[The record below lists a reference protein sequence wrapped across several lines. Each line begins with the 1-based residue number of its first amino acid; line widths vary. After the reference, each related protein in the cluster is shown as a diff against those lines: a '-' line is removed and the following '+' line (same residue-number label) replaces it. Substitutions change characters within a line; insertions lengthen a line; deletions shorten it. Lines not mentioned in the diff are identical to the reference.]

1 MRSELKTNRVPRRP
15 RLISIAASAL
25 TLVLGSALCWA
36 SIEKLTL
43 PQMVQRID
51 NAIYGEIL
59 SKQVTAVALPDGSG
73 EVFFTTLTIKGT
85 SILNGAQSTVEISY
99 PGGFIDEENGVY
111 NSEEPSADDVRLGN
125 RVVAFYKWSADMG
138 GGFASN
144 ALYASHGGLFRTFVS
159 RKGQTI
165 VQGRGTG
172 YAVAANQLLT
182 GLEKQAKDL
191 YAKRKR

>member
-1 MRSELKTNRVPRRP
+1 MRIRPEHRP
-15 RLISIAASAL
+15 RMVSVVASAL
-25 TLVLGSALCWA
+25 ALVLGSALCWA

-59 SKQVTAVALPDGSG
+59 SKRVETVALPDGSG
-73 EVFFTTLTIKGT
+73 EMFFTTLTIKGT
-85 SILNGAQSTVEISY
+85 SLLNNAASTIEISY
-99 PGGFIDEENGVY
+99 PGGFLDEEHGVY
-111 NSEEPSADDVRLGN
+111 NSEEPSADDVRIGN
-125 RVVAFYKWSADMG
+125 RVVAFYKWSPDMG

-165 VQGRGTG
+165 VQGRGPG
-172 YAVAANQLLT
+172 YAVATNQLLS
-182 GLEKQAKDL
+182 GLEKQAQEL

>member
-1 MRSELKTNRVPRRP
+1 MRIRPEHRP
-15 RLISIAASAL
+15 RMVSVVASAL
-25 TLVLGSALCWA
+25 ALVLGSALCWA

-59 SKQVTAVALPDGSG
+59 SKRVETVALPDGSG
-73 EVFFTTLTIKGT
+73 EMFFTTLTIKGT
-85 SILNGAQSTVEISY
+85 SLLNNAASTIEISY
-99 PGGFIDEENGVY
+99 PGGFLDDEHGVY
-111 NSEEPSADDVRLGN
+111 NSEEPSADDVRIGN
-125 RVVAFYKWSADMG
+125 RVVAFYKWSPDMG

-165 VQGRGTG
+165 VQGRGPG
-172 YAVAANQLLT
+172 YAVATNQLLS
-182 GLEKQAKDL
+182 GLEKQAQEL

>member
-1 MRSELKTNRVPRRP
+1 MRIRPEHRP
-15 RLISIAASAL
+15 RMVSVVASAL
-25 TLVLGSALCWA
+25 TLVLGPGLCWA
-36 SIEKLTL
+36 SIENLTL

-59 SKQVTAVALPDGSG
+59 SKRVETVALPDGSG
-73 EVFFTTLTIKGT
+73 EMFFTTLTIKGT
-85 SILNGAQSTVEISY
+85 SLLNNAASTIEISY
-99 PGGFIDEENGVY
+99 PGGFLDEEHGVY
-111 NSEEPSADDVRLGN
+111 NSEEPSADDVRIGN
-125 RVVAFYKWSADMG
+125 RVVAFYKWSPDMG

-165 VQGRGTG
+165 VQGRGPG
-172 YAVAANQLLT
+172 YAVATNQLLS
-182 GLEKQAKDL
+182 GLEKQAQEL

>member
-1 MRSELKTNRVPRRP
+1 MRIRPEHRP
-15 RLISIAASAL
+15 RMVSVVASAL
-25 TLVLGSALCWA
+25 ALVLGSALCWA
-36 SIEKLTL
+36 SIEKLSL

-59 SKQVTAVALPDGSG
+59 SKRVETVALPDGSG
-73 EVFFTTLTIKGT
+73 EMFFTTLTIKGT
-85 SILNGAQSTVEISY
+85 SLLNNAASTIEISY
-99 PGGFIDEENGVY
+99 PGGFLDEEHGVY
-111 NSEEPSADDVRLGN
+111 NSEEPSADDVRIGN
-125 RVVAFYKWSADMG
+125 RVVAFYKWSPDMG

-165 VQGRGTG
+165 VQGRGPG
-172 YAVAANQLLT
+172 YAVATNQLLS
-182 GLEKQAKDL
+182 GLEKQAQEL

>member
-1 MRSELKTNRVPRRP
+1 M
-15 RLISIAASAL
+15 ASVVASGL
-25 TLVLGSALCWA
+25 TLVLGSTLCWA

-59 SKQVTAVALPDGSG
+59 SKRVETVALPDGSG
-73 EVFFTTLTIKGT
+73 EMFFTTLTIKGT
-85 SILNGAQSTVEISY
+85 SLLNNAASTIEISY
-99 PGGFIDEENGVY
+99 PGGFLAEEHGVY
-111 NSEEPSADDVRLGN
+111 NSEEPSADDVRIGN
-125 RVVAFYKWSADMG
+125 RVVAFYKWSPDMG

-165 VQGRGTG
+165 VQGRGPG
-172 YAVAANQLLT
+172 YAVATNQLLS
-182 GLEKQAKDL
+182 GLEKQAQEL

>member
-1 MRSELKTNRVPRRP
+1 MRSRRT
-15 RLISIAASAL
+15 RQQRMTSVLATAL
-25 TLVLGSALCWA
+25 SLVLGSALCWA

-59 SKQVTAVALPDGSG
+59 AKRVEAVALPDGSG
-73 EVFFTTLTIKGT
+73 EMFFTTLTIKGN
-85 SILNGAQSTVEISY
+85 SVLNNAASTVEVSY
-99 PGGFIDEENGVY
+99 PGGFLDEEHGVF
-111 NSEEPSADDVRLGN
+111 NSEEPSADDVRIGN
-125 RVVAFYKWSADMG
+125 RVVAFYKWSPDMG

-159 RKGQTI
+159 RKGETI
-165 VQGRGTG
+165 VQGRGPG
-172 YAVAANQLLT
+172 YAVATNQVLS
-182 GLEKQAKDL
+182 GLEKQAQEL